1 MYVELCNLFSQI
13 VQVHMTLL
21 FEPRMAVLKSQ
32 APEINKSEMIPLPTE
47 KYYPCYSS
55 FKDNM
60 MKAKV
65 YFKHA

>member
-1 MYVELCNLFSQI
+1 
-13 VQVHMTLL
+13 MTLL

-47 KYYPCYSS
+47 MYYPCYSS